1 MAVKGAGGTSGG
13 LTHFFLGLVMS
24 LSGAY
29 LITNNVKV
37 SSSYLAMRY
46 NLFGSTSV
54 SAFGVTLIPLTI
66 GIFYLFFNGDSKIGW
81 LLTVGSIIAIFVG
94 IVANLQ
100 IYFATTSLYI
110 FGMMLTLLFG
120 GLGLVARSLKSFD

>member
-1 MAVKGAGGTSGG
+1 MAVKGAGGTTGG
-13 LTHFFLGLVMS
+13 LTHFFLGLIMS

-66 GIFYLFFNGDSKIGW
+66 GIFYLFFDGGSKIGW
-81 LLTVGSIIAIFVG
+81 LLTLASIVAIFIG

>member
-13 LTHFFLGLVMS
+13 LTHFFLGLIMS

-29 LITNNVKV
+29 LITNNITVKT
-37 SSSYLAMRY
+37 SYLAMRY

-54 SAFGVTLIPLTI
+54 SAFGVTLIPLII
-66 GIFYLFFNGDSKIGW
+66 GIFYLFFDGESKIGW
-81 LLTVGSIIAIFVG
+81 LLSAGSIIAIFVG
-94 IVANLQ
+94 VISNLQ
-100 IYFATTSLYI
+100 IYFASTSLYV
-110 FGMMLTLLFG
+110 FGLMLTLLFG